1 MDVYACLLAFMLYIH
16 VCLARSRFL
25 LCFKP
30 FVGLCLSVFGAT
42 CLCGCIHPSYGLFGC
57 NHLWDTSPWCWFAW
71 CIPLSAPCNV
81 MLDLLALCPHLDLFV
96 SLHLCTLA
104 YMFMHE
110 SLCLLVL
117 SSLIP
122 TISCGFT
129 LVLDT
134 RDPESFIGI
143 LLGGTCVIHTP
154 VNTLW
159 LLNHPS
165 QRRFRAFHLSVSVR
179 EYMDM
184 EEVCCTLGV
193 WLESESILKKL
204 PRVSEVVTNHWVFLR
219 CDWSPDFIWFYYWS

>member
-143 LLGGTCVIHTP
+143 LLGGTCVIILLSTP
-154 VNTLW
+154 CDCSTTHHSDAFV
-159 LLNHPS
+159 PFIS
-165 QRRFRAFHLSVSVR
+165 QSQ
-179 EYMDM
+179 
-184 EEVCCTLGV
+184 C
-193 WLESESILKKL
+193 ESIWIW
-204 PRVSEVVTNHWVFLR
+204 RRCVVPWV
-219 CDWSPDFIWFYYWS
+219 CDWNLSRF